1 MATGES
7 SLTRAEQVRAR
18 RLERREGKPIVNRLA
33 SSASKAA
40 RATRMPRM
48 VARNAQT
55 ERRLQQLAERKERR
69 PRYIKLAEAGAELRL
84 PALPS
89 VQVGWRVVSASLV
102 GLCIFMLYSMFASGS
117 FTVARVALQGAQRVD
132 GNAINSALGIS
143 GQSVFAVEPKKLYT
157 ILRDQFPE
165 LERVSISVSL
175 PGRVT
180 VTVKER
186 EPLIVWE
193 QAGLT
198 LWLDAAGVAFI
209 PQGDAAGLIRVTAL
223 DAPPALAS
231 NSATQSHQLIRPE
244 MVFAIQAL
252 DRIAPEDAPLI
263 YNQELGFGWTDPGG
277 WQAYFGQD
285 GKDIDQRLAVYLKI
299 LDELRARRLSPT
311 LISVAQLHAPY
322 YRMDY

>member
-18 RLERREGKPIVNRLA
+18 RLDRREGKPIVNRLA
-33 SSASKAA
+33 TSASKAA
-40 RATRMPRM
+40 NAARMPRM

-55 ERRLQQLAERKERR
+55 ERRLQELAERKLRR

-102 GLCIFMLYSMFASGS
+102 GLCLFLLYSMFASDT

-143 GQSVFAVEPKKLYT
+143 GSSIFAIEPDELYT

-165 LERVSISVSL
+165 LERVSVSIAL

-186 EPLIVWE
+186 EPIIVWE

-198 LWLDAAGVAFI
+198 LWLDAAGVAFM
-209 PQGDAAGLIRVTAL
+209 PQGDAASLIRVTAL
-223 DAPPALAS
+223 DAPPAMAS
-231 NSATQSHQLIRPE
+231 NNVTSSHQLIRPE
-244 MVFAIQAL
+244 MVFVIQAL

-263 YNQELGFGWTDPGG
+263 YDPKQGFGWSDPGG
-277 WQAYFGQD
+277 WLVYFGQD
-285 GKDIDQRLAVYLKI
+285 GQDIDQRLAVYLKI
-299 LDELRARRLSPT
+299 LDELRARRMVPT
-311 LISVAQLHAPY
+311 MISVAQLHAPY

>member
-40 RATRMPRM
+40 SMPRM

-102 GLCIFMLYSMFASGS
+102 GLCLFMLYSMFASGS

-143 GQSVFAVEPKKLYT
+143 GQSIFAIEPDKLYA

-165 LERVSISVSL
+165 LERVAVSVSL

-193 QAGLT
+193 QAGLV
-198 LWLDAAGVAFI
+198 LWLDAAGVAFT
-209 PQGDAAGLIRVTAL
+209 PQGDATGLIRVTAL
-223 DAPPALAS
+223 DAPLALAS
-231 NSATQSHQLIRPE
+231 NNVTSSHQLIRPE

-263 YNQELGFGWTDPGG
+263 YDSELGFGWSDPGG

-285 GKDIDQRLAVYLKI
+285 GQDIDQRLAVYLKM
-299 LDELRARRLSPT
+299 LDELRARRLVPT
-311 LISVAQLHAPY
+311 MISVAQLHAPY

>member
-1 MATGES
+1 MATAENN
-7 SLTRAEQVRAR
+7 LTRAEQVRAR
-18 RLERREGKPIVNRLA
+18 RVQRREDKPIVNRLA
-33 SSASKAA
+33 GATKAA
-40 RATRMPRM
+40 TSMPRM

-55 ERRLQQLAERKERR
+55 ERRLQELAERKHRR

-89 VQVGWRVVSASLV
+89 VQVGWRVVSAALV
-102 GLCIFMLYSMFASGS
+102 AGCLLLLYSMATAAS
-117 FTVARVALQGAQRVD
+117 FRVARVELQGAQRVD
-132 GNAINSALGIS
+132 GHAINNALGIS
-143 GQSVFAVEPKKLYT
+143 GQSIFAIEPDKLYT
-157 ILRDQFPE
+157 TLRDQFPE
-165 LERVSISVSL
+165 LERIAVSIGF
-175 PGRVT
+175 PGGVT

-198 LWLDAAGVAFI
+198 LWVDAAGVAFI
-209 PQGDAAGLIRVTAL
+209 PQGDASGLIRVGAL
-223 DAPPALAS
+223 DAPPALAG
-231 NSATQSHQLIRPE
+231 NAPESHQFIRPE

-263 YNQELGFGWTDPGG
+263 YDPKLGFGWNDPGG

-285 GKDIDQRLAVYLKI
+285 GKDIDQRLAVYLQI
-299 LDELRARRLSPT
+299 LDELRVRRLVPT

>member
-18 RLERREGKPIVNRLA
+18 RLHRREDKPIVNRIA
-33 SSASKAA
+33 GATKAA
-40 RATRMPRM
+40 ANLPRM

-55 ERRLQQLAERKERR
+55 ERRLQELAERKHRR

-89 VQVGWRVVSASLV
+89 VQVGWRVVSAALV
-102 GLCIFMLYSMFASGS
+102 VGCLMLLYSMVASAS
-117 FTVARVALQGAQRVD
+117 FRVARVQLQGAERVD
-132 GNAINSALGIS
+132 GHAINNALGIS
-143 GQSVFAVEPKKLYT
+143 GQSIFAIQPEKLHAT
-157 ILRDQFPE
+157 LREQFPE
-165 LERVSISVSL
+165 LERVAVSVGF
-175 PGRVT
+175 PAGVT

-198 LWLDAAGVAFI
+198 LWVDAAGVAFI
-209 PQGDAAGLIRVTAL
+209 PQGDPAGLIRVSAQ
-223 DAPPALAS
+223 DAPPALAG
-231 NSATQSHQLIRPE
+231 NAPESHQFIRPE

-252 DRIAPEDAPLI
+252 DRIAPDDAPLI
-263 YNQELGFGWTDPGG
+263 YDPKLGFGWNDPTG
-277 WQAYFGQD
+277 WQAFFGQD
-285 GKDIDQRLAVYLKI
+285 GKDIDQRLAVYLQI
-299 LDELRARRLSPT
+299 LDELRARRLVPT

-322 YRMDY
+322 YRMDH